1 MARSKAP
8 NKEHVAAL
16 EKALQCLTGPV
27 LPEGFGG
34 PNDAAGLLRW
44 FRERAVK
51 IELQD
56 PRNAQ
61 QRALWALAD
70 KIDETV
76 KVIREALD
84 EQAKG

>member
-1 MARSKAP
+1 MSRRNAQR
-8 NKEHVAAL
+8 EAL
-16 EKALQCLTGPV
+16 ERALDCLVGPV

-51 IELQD
+51 IEAAD

-61 QRALWALAD
+61 NRALWALAD

-76 KVIREALD
+76 KVLREALD
-84 EQAKG
+84 DGKS